1 MTDNGR
7 LGATP
12 LDGGRSAFR
21 VWAPRVEQVD
31 VVLQAPERVE
41 PMRAAGDGY
50 HEATLEDVAPGRRY
64 LLRLDGARDRPDPA
78 SRHQPEGVHGP
89 SEVVDRSF
97 PWTDAG
103 WFGRPLRE
111 YVTYELHVGTFSSE
125 GTFDGV
131 VPHLDGLRELGVTAV
146 ELMPV
151 AEFPGRRNWGY
162 DGVCPFAAHSAYGG
176 PFGLRRLVD
185 ACHARGLSVV
195 LDVVYNHLGPEGNYL
210 AELGPY
216 FTDRYLTP
224 WGPAVNFDGRGSDEV
239 RAFFIENAGYWM
251 EECHVDALRL
261 DAVHA
266 IRDHSA
272 YPFLQELG
280 EKTAELSQTLN
291 RRLFLIAETDQNDPR
306 LVRSRERGGYGL
318 DAQWSDDLHHALHT
332 LLTGERGG
340 YYSDFGE
347 LQHLERAY
355 RDGYTYAGQRSDYR
369 GRRHGQPP
377 SDLPGERFVV
387 ASQNHD
393 QVGNRMYGERLS
405 TLLDLEGRKLAAGAV
420 ILSPFLPLLFMG
432 EEYGETAP
440 FLYFVSHQDPDL
452 VEAVRRGRR
461 EEFSAFA
468 WKGEPPDPQSEATF
482 EASKLNHALAREGEH
497 RRLRDFYA
505 ELLRLR
511 RRLSP
516 LRALARGRMRVCRSD
531 RARAL
536 WLHRTHGDEQV
547 LAVLRFGSG
556 DGAVGLELPSGPW
569 RLELDSA
576 APAWGGPGSPVPGRL
591 EGGGWRELPMP
602 PQSLIVLSS
611 GDRP

>member
-1 MTDNGR
+1 
-7 LGATP
+7 
-12 LDGGRSAFR
+12 
-21 VWAPRVEQVD
+21 
-31 VVLQAPERVE
+31 VVLQGPERVA
-41 PMRAAGDGY
+41 PLRATGDGY
-50 HEATLEDVAPGRRY
+50 HQATLEDVEPGRRY

-89 SEVVDRSF
+89 SEVVNASF

-131 VPHLDGLRELGVTAV
+131 VPHLDALRELGATAV

-176 PFGLRRLVD
+176 PSGLRRLVD
-185 ACHARGLSVV
+185 SCHARGLSVV

-224 WGPAVNFDGRGSDEV
+224 WGPAINFDGRGSDEV
-239 RAFFIENAGYWM
+239 RAYFIQNARYWM
-251 EECHVDALRL
+251 DECHVDALRL

-272 YPFLQELG
+272 HPFLQEL
-280 EKTAELSQTLN
+280 AERTSDLSQTLN

-306 LVRSRERGGYGL
+306 LARSRERGGYGL

-332 LLTGERGG
+332 LLTGEHSG
-340 YYSDFGE
+340 YYCDFGE
-347 LQHLERAY
+347 LEHLERAY
-355 RDGYTYAGQRSDYR
+355 RDAYAYTGQRSAFR

-440 FLYFVSHQDPDL
+440 FLYFVSHHDPGL

-461 EEFSAFA
+461 EEFVAFA
-468 WKGEPPDPQSEATF
+468 WKGEPPDPQSEETF
-482 EASKLNHALAREGEH
+482 EASKLDHSLARQGEH
-497 RRLRDFYA
+497 RRLREFYA

-511 RRLSP
+511 LCLSP
-516 LRALARGRMRVCRSD
+516 LRSLSRDRMRVSRSD
-531 RARAL
+531 LARAL
-536 WLHRTHGDEQV
+536 WLHRTHGDQQV
-547 LAVLRFGSG
+547 LVVLRFGG
-556 DGAVGLELPSGPW
+556 GEGPVALELPPGTW

-576 APAWGGPGSPVPGRL
+576 DAAWGGPGSRVPRRP
-591 EGGGWRELPMP
+591 EGGGHRELPMP
-602 PQSLIVLSS
+602 PQSLIVLSR
-611 GDRP
+611 GERP